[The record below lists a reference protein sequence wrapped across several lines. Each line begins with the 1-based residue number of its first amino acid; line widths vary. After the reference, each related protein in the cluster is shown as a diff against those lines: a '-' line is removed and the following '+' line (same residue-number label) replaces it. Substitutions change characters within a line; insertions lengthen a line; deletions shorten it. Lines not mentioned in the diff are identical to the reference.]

1 MCHLA
6 FRKSVGKMPVGK
18 MRCPQLGIVFS
29 RSGFIDTA
37 VTKIGDFVVDFV
49 GEYEAIFKKVLTRVS
64 RA

>member
-1 MCHLA
+1 
-6 FRKSVGKMPVGK
+6 MPVGK